1 MNLLIS
7 KKLKY
12 FIVCFEAKC
21 INSAAEQLCVTRS
34 PLARVIYEME
44 EKMGGKLFIRKY
56 NYLEP
61 TELAITLYE
70 KIKPVYDLLYSIEN
84 DFSISAKCSRFEL
97 LCDISVPLVI
107 YQHILSWL
115 KKTNQPVCCRR
126 VSVSCADIQSLHT
139 NPDAGIL
146 SFREIAYTDNLI
158 FHKASDESIFLLM
171 PETLHVTALKNFN
184 SIRNVSLLIRK
195 DVFSNELK
203 GIISNSIKSFI
214 PHVDII
220 ETDRDTAS
228 ILISVSSGEGMMLL
242 PECLTS
248 FFSPPGVKKIKIP
261 DIRIQSGLY
270 INKKHKSTAIVSD
283 IMQVLAAITK
293 QAQ

>member
-1 MNLLIS
+1 MMNLLIS

-115 KKTNQPVCCRR
+115 KKRTSLCVAGASLFPAPISSLFTLTPTQA
-126 VSVSCADIQSLHT
+126 SCPS
-139 NPDAGIL
+139 
-146 SFREIAYTDNLI
+146 E
-158 FHKASDESIFLLM
+158 K
-171 PETLHVTALKNFN
+171 
-184 SIRNVSLLIRK
+184 
-195 DVFSNELK
+195 
-203 GIISNSIKSFI
+203 
-214 PHVDII
+214 
-220 ETDRDTAS
+220 
-228 ILISVSSGEGMMLL
+228 
-242 PECLTS
+242 
-248 FFSPPGVKKIKIP
+248 
-261 DIRIQSGLY
+261 
-270 INKKHKSTAIVSD
+270 
-283 IMQVLAAITK
+283 
-293 QAQ
+293 